1 MPTSATG
8 TWTEASGRGP
18 REIGV
23 GFIFRNRFRAR
34 KTNLTPISRGFTLI
48 EILVVVVIIAIV
60 ASVAVISVNALGRD
74 TEIGDETRRLSGLIG
89 MVREQAE
96 MEGRD
101 YGLRLEEGRYDFL
114 LFDVRRND
122 WLVIDEDRLLR
133 PRELPE
139 GLRLRLWLEGREVV
153 LRPPPDRKTPRP
165 PQITLLSSGD
175 ITAFELRIVREGSDH
190 EAHISAD
197 AAGKVEVRA
206 VDEATT

>member
-1 MPTSATG
+1 
-8 TWTEASGRGP
+8 
-18 REIGV
+18 V
-23 GFIFRNRFRAR
+23 
-34 KTNLTPISRGFTLI
+34 
-48 EILVVVVIIAIV
+48 LVVVVIIAIV

-101 YGLRLEEGRYDFL
+101 YGLRLEEEKYDFL

-122 WLVIDEDRLLR
+122 WLTIGDDKLLR
-133 PRELPE
+133 PRELPD

-153 LRPPPDRKTPRP
+153 LRPPPDRKKPRP

-175 ITAFELRIVREGSDH
+175 ITAFDLKIVREGSDN
-190 EAHISAD
+190 ESSIKAD
-197 AAGKVEVRA
+197 ATGKVEVRA
-206 VDEATT
+206 VDEATS

>member
-1 MPTSATG
+1 MID
-8 TWTEASGRGP
+8 RVP
-18 REIGV
+18 R
-23 GFIFRNRFRAR
+23 RRCPR
-34 KTNLTPISRGFTLI
+34 PHGFTLV

-101 YGLRLEEGRYDFL
+101 YGLRLEEGKYDFL
-114 LFDVRRND
+114 LYDVRRD
-122 WLVIDEDRLLR
+122 QWRSIDEDRLLR
-133 PRELPE
+133 PRALPE
-139 GLRLRLWLEGREVV
+139 GVRLRLWLEGREVI
-153 LRPPPDRKTPRP
+153 LRPPADRKKPRP

-175 ITAFELRIVREGSDH
+175 ITAFELRIQREGSDH
-190 EAHISAD
+190 EARISAD

-206 VDEATT
+206 VDEAPS

>member
-1 MPTSATG
+1 MIAAVT
-8 TWTEASGRGP
+8 R
-18 REIGV
+18 I
-23 GFIFRNRFRAR
+23 RNWGQTPSRF
-34 KTNLTPISRGFTLI
+34 THGFTLV

-101 YGLRLEEGRYDFL
+101 YGLRLEEGKYDFL
-114 LFDVRRND
+114 LYDVRRD
-122 WLVIDEDRLLR
+122 QWRSIDEDRLLR

-139 GLRLRLWLEGREVV
+139 GVRMRLWLEGREVI
-153 LRPPPDRKTPRP
+153 LRPPPDRKKPRP

-175 ITAFELRIVREGSDH
+175 ITAFELRIRREGSDH
-190 EAHISAD
+190 EARITAD
-197 AAGKVEVRA
+197 AAGKVAVRA
-206 VDEATT
+206 VDEAAS

>member
-8 TWTEASGRGP
+8 TWTDAPHRSARTP
-18 REIGV
+18 RL
-23 GFIFRNRFRAR
+23 IFR
-34 KTNLTPISRGFTLI
+34 TPRRVSGGAPGFTLI

-60 ASVAVISVNALGRD
+60 ASIAVISVNAIGRD
-74 TEIGDETRRLSGLIG
+74 TEIADETRRLSGLIG
-89 MVREQAE
+89 LVREQAE

-101 YGLRLEEGRYDFL
+101 YGLRIEEGKYDFV

-122 WLVIDEDRLLR
+122 WLTVVDDRLLR
-133 PRELPE
+133 PRELPA

-153 LRPPPDRKTPRP
+153 LRPPPDRKKPKP

-175 ITAFELRIVREGSDH
+175 MTAFDLRIVREGSDH

-197 AAGKVEVRA
+197 AAGKIEVRT

>member
-8 TWTEASGRGP
+8 TWTDALRPRRRDAGDSGRVAP
-18 REIGV
+18 R
-23 GFIFRNRFRAR
+23 
-34 KTNLTPISRGFTLI
+34 SRTGSCGFTLI

-101 YGLRLEEGRYDFL
+101 YGLRLEEGKYDFV

-122 WLVIDEDRLLR
+122 WLTIDTDKLLR

-139 GLRLRLWLEGREVV
+139 GLRLRLWLEGREVI
-153 LRPPPDRKTPRP
+153 LRPPADKKKPRP

-175 ITAFELRIVREGSDH
+175 MTAFDLRIIREGSDH
-190 EAHISAD
+190 EARISAD
-197 AAGKVEVRA
+197 AAGKVEVQA
-206 VDEATT
+206 VDETPS

>member
-1 MPTSATG
+1 MIDCVPAG
-8 TWTEASGRGP
+8 A
-18 REIGV
+18 
-23 GFIFRNRFRAR
+23 
-34 KTNLTPISRGFTLI
+34 RGFTLI
-48 EILVVVVIIAIV
+48 EILVVVVIIAII

-101 YGLRLEEGRYDFL
+101 YGLRLEEEKYDFM

-122 WLVIDEDRLLR
+122 WLTIGEDKLLR

-153 LRPPPDRKTPRP
+153 LRPPRDPKKPRP

-175 ITAFELRIVREGSDH
+175 ITAFDLKIVREGSDH
-190 EAHISAD
+190 EARISAD

-206 VDEATT
+206 VDEATS

>member
-1 MPTSATG
+1 LIA
-8 TWTEASGRGP
+8 R
-18 REIGV
+18 
-23 GFIFRNRFRAR
+23 RA
-34 KTNLTPISRGFTLI
+34 RGFTLI

-74 TEIGDETRRLSGLIG
+74 TEIADETRRIEGLIA

-101 YGLRLEEGRYDFL
+101 YGLRLEEDKYDFL

-122 WLVIDEDRLLR
+122 WLTIDEDRLLR
-133 PRELPE
+133 QRELPE

-153 LRPPPDRKTPRP
+153 LRPPPDLKQPRP

-175 ITAFELRIVREGSDH
+175 ITAFDLKIEREGSDH
-190 EAHISAD
+190 EARITAD
-197 AAGKVEVRA
+197 ATGKVEA
-206 VDEATT
+206 HTVDEAAT